1 MTDQP
6 KKRITFNSNKY
17 QNRII
22 YVTFIPSL
30 IIALVITICIIL
42 YQLSLLNAVLYSDER
57 PSIEFIKN
65 RGYFIIFF
73 SWTFFMSLLIWAF
86 RVSESLVGPFVR
98 IIRELD
104 EILEGKVQRNII
116 ARPKDKLAN
125 ELLKRINVFLEKSA
139 ECESVEKLNVLK
151 RSDLENR

>member
-139 ECESVEKLNVLK
+139 ECESVEKLNVFK